1 MICVMGSLL
10 AMRNVSIYTI
20 AELLGHSSIKMS
32 MRYAHLSQGHKH
44 DAVSLLNGICSDA
57 QKKIIVGNWRAPTG
71 GFVTVQGELN
81 KS

>member
-1 MICVMGSLL
+1 
-10 AMRNVSIYTI
+10 MRNVSIYTI

-57 QKKIIVGNWRAPTG
+57 QKKIIVGNIYSAAQLCHILFLTIMK
-71 GFVTVQGELN
+71 VL
-81 KS
+81 